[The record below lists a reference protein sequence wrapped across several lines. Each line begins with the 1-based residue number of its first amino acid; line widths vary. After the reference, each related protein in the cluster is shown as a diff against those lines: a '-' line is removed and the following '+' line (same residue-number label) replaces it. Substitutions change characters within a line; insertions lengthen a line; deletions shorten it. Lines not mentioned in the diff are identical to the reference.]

1 VTQERGEVLSN
12 HRHRKAFDNMLLPFI
27 RWPIPVSPQ

>member
-1 VTQERGEVLSN
+1 VKYY